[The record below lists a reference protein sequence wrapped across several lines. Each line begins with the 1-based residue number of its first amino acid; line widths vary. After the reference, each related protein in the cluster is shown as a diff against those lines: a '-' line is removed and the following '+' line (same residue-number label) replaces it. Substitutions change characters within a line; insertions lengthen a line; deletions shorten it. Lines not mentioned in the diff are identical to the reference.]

1 MSNTI
6 RLLLVD
12 DHQVVR
18 LGLRALLSA
27 ESDLEVVGEA
37 GSAAEA
43 LAQVDSLRP
52 EVVLM
57 DVRLP
62 DQSGITACQQI
73 HQRWPEVKVLMLT
86 SFADESLVLEAVDA
100 GAAGYVLKQV
110 GNDDLI
116 KAVRAVAQGDAVLD
130 PAVTREAAGARAPHR
145 PRGPGRRLPG
155 PVGARDPGAGAG
167 RRRQDQC
174 GNRRDPDAQRK
185 DGAQPRGALHQPIEA
200 ATRCVT

>member
-1 MSNTI
+1 MITRSSGWGCA
-6 RLLLVD
+6 RCFP
-12 DHQVVR
+12 
-18 LGLRALLSA
+18 A

-37 GSAAEA
+37 GSTAEA
-43 LAQVDSLRP
+43 LAQVESLRP

-62 DQSGITACQQI
+62 GQSGITACQQI

-116 KAVRAVAQGDAVLD
+116 KAVRAVAQG
-130 PAVTREAAGARAPHR
+130 
-145 PRGPGRRLPG
+145 
-155 PVGARDPGAGAG
+155 
-167 RRRQDQC
+167 
-174 GNRRDPDAQRK
+174 
-185 DGAQPRGALHQPIEA
+185 
-200 ATRCVT
+200 TRCSIRL

>member
-37 GSAAEA
+37 GTAAKA
-43 LAQVDSLRP
+43 LTQVDSLRP

-62 DQSGITACQQI
+62 GQSGITACQQI

-86 SFADESLVLEAVDA
+86 SFADESLAQVAEGKTNAEI
-100 GAAGYVLKQV
+100 GAILMLSEKT
-110 GNDDLI
+110 
-116 KAVRAVAQGDAVLD
+116 VRNHVSTILD
-130 PAVTREAAGARAPHR
+130 KLGCT
-145 PRGPGRRLPG
+145 
-155 PVGARDPGAGAG
+155 
-167 RRRQDQC
+167 
-174 GNRRDPDAQRK
+174 NR
-185 DGAQPRGALHQPIEA
+185 IEA
-200 ATRCVT
+200 ATYAVRNHVERYTHEV